1 MNGCLNLGNAYYLGN
16 GVAKNLNKSVELYQ
30 KACDGGNMGG
40 CVNLGDAYYNGN
52 GVTKDFNKAA
62 QLYQKACDGGNM
74 RGCNVLKK
82 FYILL

>member
-1 MNGCLNLGNAYYLGN
+1 MGACNRLGKAYRDSN
-16 GVAKNLNKSVELYQ
+16 GVARDIYKAAQLFQ

>member
-1 MNGCLNLGNAYYLGN
+1 
-16 GVAKNLNKSVELYQ
+16 
-30 KACDGGNMGG
+30 MGG